1 MKLVRKRMPAED
13 DSGVGLIEIII
24 AMMLLAIIAI
34 AILPT
39 LIQGLKLSSANATFA
54 SATAIVNGQLEDAR
68 SYKSCA
74 AVTPTNTTATDAR
87 GVTLKVVRTVGTC
100 PAALVSYPA
109 SIPVIVTVTRADTGV
124 IISARTSVYV
134 EGP

>member
-1 MKLVRKRMPAED
+1 MKLIRNRMRFAD
-13 DSGVGLIEIII
+13 DVGFGLIEIIV

-54 SATAIVNGQLEDAR
+54 AATGIVNGQLEDAR
-68 SYKSCA
+68 SSSSCA
-74 AVTPTNTTATDAR
+74 GVTPTNTTATDSR
-87 GVTLKVVRTVGTC
+87 GVVLKIVRTVGTC
-100 PAALVSYPA
+100 PAALANYPA
-109 SIPVIVTVTRADTGV
+109 SIPVTVTVTRADTGV